1 MRFLQSKTYQF
12 KLIAADKK
20 NPDGR
25 TFFLSSKKEDIRDAW
40 YGELKKVVGTKGSK
54 AVEATEK
61 DGHKDTK
68 EMTEE
73 ERAVWE
79 SDRAKAAAELFEE
92 FDKNHDGVLDEGEQ
106 MMMARLLAEGDAG
119 DRKALVDKLHEADHN
134 HDGKLG
140 APLDCLAAR
149 AQCIQALTRARR
161 TQMLRSSRRRS
172 TTATQTSTRGRCC
185 WSSMP
190 GPRTTTT

>member
-73 ERAVWE
+73 ELEAWC
-79 SDRAKAAAELFEE
+79 KAPTPVGHTVQCRIKR
-92 FDKNHDGVLDEGEQ
+92 DKVTGFYDVYLDDNERFRFLMSGQ
-106 MMMARLLAEGDAG
+106 
-119 DRKALVDKLHEADHN
+119 KKKSKV
-134 HDGKLG
+134 
-140 APLDCLAAR
+140 
-149 AQCIQALTRARR
+149 R
-161 TQMLRSSRRRS
+161 T
-172 TTATQTSTRGRCC
+172 A
-185 WSSMP
+185 
-190 GPRTTTT
+190 